1 MAKRPK
7 PIRDVDDAMTWL
19 SYWSRFT
26 TGDMSRN
33 MAGILDVMV
42 RMDLEAAELRERC
55 TGLAKRLETLEAKG
69 DGL

>member
-1 MAKRPK
+1 MKRPK

-42 RMDLEAAELRERC
+42 RMDLEMAELRERC
-55 TGLAKRLETLEAKG
+55 TSIAKRLETLEAKG

>member
-1 MAKRPK
+1 MKRPK

-19 SYWSRFT
+19 SFFARFSD
-26 TGDMSRN
+26 GDLRRN
-33 MAGILDVMV
+33 TAGVLDVLV

-69 DGL
+69 EGL